1 MFTFSPEQGLWG
13 LFASAFISA
22 TILPGSSEFVLVGLI
37 TKYPDTVW
45 NAVAVATVGNTFGG
59 LTSYWLGRLFPN
71 KVESRALA
79 WVRRY
84 GAWSLLLSWVP
95 LIGDALCIAAG
106 WQRFNVWLCTLSMA
120 IGKLFR
126 YVMIAGGWAWF
137 ATTFLK

>member
-22 TILPGSSEFVLVGLI
+22 TILPGSSEMVLIGLI
-37 TKYPDTVW
+37 SKYPDTVW
-45 NAVAVATVGNTFGG
+45 NAVAVATVGNTLGG

-71 KVESRALA
+71 KVERRALA

-106 WQRFNVWLCTLSMA
+106 WLRFNVWLCTLLMA

-126 YVMIAGGWAWF
+126 YVVVAGGWAWF
-137 ATTFLK
+137 ATTFLQ